1 MSGVVSLEYLDIVR
15 FYLFGEVRFLD
26 LLLLLMALDILSG
39 IFNAVRC
46 GNLWSRKSLFGY
58 ARKVL
63 VLIVI
68 VLANV
73 LDQILSLNGLLAHT
87 TVLFYIANEGL
98 SITENAAKLGVP
110 LPDKILHMLKD
121 MEANPTDEDSFKV
134 EVQEE
139 LAGTEVNNEL
149 EYHDKTKK

>member
-63 VLIVI
+63 VLMVI

-73 LDQILSLNGLLAHT
+73 LDQILSLNEFGRAHVLT
-87 TVLFYIANEGL
+87 TV
-98 SITENAAKLGVP
+98 T
-110 LPDKILHMLKD
+110 LPSRMHSSACKH
-121 MEANPTDEDSFKV
+121 
-134 EVQEE
+134 
-139 LAGTEVNNEL
+139 
-149 EYHDKTKK
+149 

>member
-63 VLIVI
+63 VLMVI

-73 LDQILSLNGLLAHT
+73 LDQILNLNGLLAHT

-121 MEANPTDEDSFKV
+121 MEENPTNEDSFKV
-134 EVQEE
+134 EAQEE

-149 EYHDKTKK
+149 EYRDKTKK

>member
-63 VLIVI
+63 VLMVI

-87 TVLFYIANEGL
+87 TVLFYIDNEGL

-121 MEANPTDEDSFKV
+121 MEEKPTNEDSFEV